1 MRHVK
6 NDVKIYVQ
14 QRFQYSDA
22 ATRLSRLESE
32 LAGSSDNV
40 GCILISHGIMYC
52 QERVLGKHFSR
63 KILKALNLRNTDD
76 TP

>member
-1 MRHVK
+1 MSHVK

-22 ATRLSRLESE
+22 APRLSRLESE
-32 LAGSSDNV
+32 LGGSSDNV
-40 GCILISHGIMYC
+40 GCILISNGIMYC
-52 QERVLGKHFSR
+52 EERVLGKHFSR
-63 KILKALNLRNTDD
+63 KILKGLKLRNTDD